1 MARRSPATR
10 AEVATSS
17 CATLSKLCYPHRLSP
32 ARFVVFLWFAFL
44 VGQASLCK
52 AVPLRLASFNVEQ
65 GFEEPGTTS
74 FDQAKAI
81 IARVSP
87 DVLAVVEAQSGSD
100 TNNFFLI
107 AEQLGYPHAAISGST
122 TLDTTLRTGVFSR
135 YPILSTNAVRSPE
148 GAVEMTRQNIVVKID
163 VPGTPNDPLIVV
175 MHPKCC
181 GSGLGQESFRRAIE
195 MRRARETVEASSIP
209 AIDNVFV
216 VGDFN
221 LVGTDVSFS
230 SLPSGLPGRYKLD
243 TNVVFPVIYRTNPAY
258 YFAGTGI
265 EQVPMAQ
272 VNGQTKTWTTRSSS
286 SSVLDYIMASAPVRA
301 RGFQTE
307 IYSSVLDTAG
317 GGLPKPGPIPATNAS
332 SLAADHFFLFGDF
345 ELGGPEPAPVISWPV
360 AAPIVG
366 GQALGEAHLSG
377 GAAAIPGVFAFA
389 SPEEIPPAGTI
400 EREVVFTPEDTLDYT
415 AVSQAVRVTVLHAVG
430 AGFAAWSGGE
440 SPTETLLASYAIGGA
455 SSPSAHD
462 GISAVTELAGE
473 DLRITALV
481 RTDDPDLEVRGETIG
496 SFGEGWTEE
505 GVSVRG
511 EAEGVY
517 QGGVAAGFERRI
529 YAVPRSGTQRY
540 LRLRAVLGGE

>member
-1 MARRSPATR
+1 M
-10 AEVATSS
+10 ATSS
-17 CATLSKLCYPHRLSP
+17 CATLSGLCYPLRLSP

-44 VGQASLCK
+44 VGQSSLCK

-65 GFEEPGTTS
+65 GFESPGTAS
-74 FDQAKAI
+74 CDQAKAI

-87 DVLAVVEAQSGSD
+87 DVLAVVEARSGSD

-107 AEQLGYPHAAISGST
+107 AAELGYPHAVISGSSP
-122 TLDTTLRTGVFSR
+122 LDTTLRTGVFSR
-135 YPILSTNAVRSPE
+135 YPIISTNAVRSPE

-181 GSGLGQESFRRAIE
+181 SNYSRDSFRRAIE

-221 LVGTDVSFS
+221 LVGTDNVSFTAV
-230 SLPSGLPGRYKLD
+230 PSDVPKSYKLAED
-243 TNVVFPVIYRTNPAY
+243 VAFPVVYRTNPAF

-360 AAPIVG
+360 AAPIIA
-366 GQALGEAHLSG
+366 GQALGEAQLSG

-389 SPEEIPPAGTI
+389 FPEEIPPVGTI
-400 EREVVFTPEDTLDYT
+400 EREAVFTPDDVLDYT
-415 AVSQAVRVTVLHAVG
+415 AVSQAVSVTVLHATG
-430 AGFAAWSGGE
+430 GGFDAWSGGA
-440 SPTETLLASYAIGGA
+440 SPTEALLASYAIGGT

-462 GISAVTELAGE
+462 GVPALTELGGE
-473 DLRITALV
+473 ELRITALV
-481 RTDDPDLEVRGETIG
+481 RTDDPGLEVRGETTG
-496 SFGEGWTEE
+496 SFGAAWSTA
-505 GVSVRG
+505 GVVMRG
-511 EAEGVY
+511 EAEGVD
-517 QGGVAAGFERRI
+517 QGGVPAGFERRI
-529 YAVPRSGTQRY
+529 CAVPRSGPQRY